1 MTIYIDSD
9 YKCHTSPGNG
19 LTAIETD
26 AFDGK
31 CRQYIEGYR
40 FVPAGQSWTRE
51 DGQVFT
57 GEMVA
62 PWRDYAILAEL
73 QALYEEEQA
82 KATEEIAVIVE
93 EVYDSDMEVIENV

>member
-9 YKCHTSPGNG
+9 YKCHTSPADG

-31 CRQYIEGYR
+31 CSRYIEGYR
-40 FVPAGQSWTRE
+40 FVPKGETWTRE
-51 DGQVFT
+51 DGVEFT

-62 PWRDYAILAEL
+62 PWRDYSILAEL
-73 QALYEEEQA
+73 QSVYDEQQQTINEYEAALSDIEQA
-82 KATEEIAVIVE
+82 LGV
-93 EVYDSDMEVIENV
+93 

>member
-9 YKCHTSPGNG
+9 YKCHTSPADG
-19 LTAIETD
+19 LAAIETD

-40 FVPAGQSWTRE
+40 FVPAGETWTRE
-51 DGQVFT
+51 GGEVFH
-57 GEMVA
+57 GEMIV
-62 PWRDYAILAEL
+62 PWKSYEILAEL

-82 KATEEIAVIVE
+82 KQADMAAALKAVYTGVTE
-93 EVYDSDMEVIENV
+93 

>member
-1 MTIYIDSD
+1 MTIYIDNE
-9 YKCHTSPGNG
+9 YKCHTSPADG

-40 FVPAGQSWTRE
+40 FVPAGESWTRE
-51 DGQVFT
+51 DGHRFT

-62 PWRDYAILAEL
+62 PLRDYAILAEI
-73 QALYEEEQA
+73 QSIYEEEQA
-82 KATEEIAVIVE
+82 KQADMAAALDAIYSGVTE
-93 EVYDSDMEVIENV
+93 

>member
-1 MTIYIDSD
+1 MIIYIDND
-9 YKCHTSPGNG
+9 YKCHTSQGEG
-19 LTAIETD
+19 LTAVETD

-40 FVPAGQSWTRE
+40 FVPAGETWIRV

-57 GEMVA
+57 GEMIA
-62 PWRDYAILAEL
+62 PWRDYVILAEL

-82 KATEEIAVIVE
+82 KQADMAAALEILGVSE
-93 EVYDSDMEVIENV
+93 

>member
-1 MTIYIDSD
+1 MRIYIDSE
-9 YKCHTSPGNG
+9 YKCHTSPADG

-31 CRQYIEGYR
+31 CHQYIEGYR
-40 FVPAGQSWTRE
+40 LVPAGETWTRS
-51 DGQVFT
+51 DGAVFT

-62 PWRDYAILAEL
+62 PWRDYALLAEL

-82 KATEEIAVIVE
+82 RQADMAVALEILGVNE
-93 EVYDSDMEVIENV
+93 

>member
-1 MTIYIDSD
+1 MTIYIDND
-9 YKCHTSPGNG
+9 YKCHTAPGEG
-19 LTAIETD
+19 RTAVETN

-40 FVPAGQSWTRE
+40 FVPAGETWTRE
-51 DGQVFT
+51 DGKVFR

-62 PWRDYAILAEL
+62 PWRDYSLLAEL

-82 KATEEIAVIVE
+82 KATAEIAGLVDD
-93 EVYDSDMEVIENV
+93 VYNSDMEVIENV

>member
-1 MTIYIDSD
+1 MTIYIDND
-9 YKCHTSPGNG
+9 YKCHTSPGEG
-19 LTAIETD
+19 LTAVETD
-26 AFDGK
+26 FFDGK

-40 FVPAGQSWTRE
+40 FVPPGESWVRE
-51 DGQVFT
+51 DEEVFT

-82 KATEEIAVIVE
+82 KQADMQAALAVLGVSE
-93 EVYDSDMEVIENV
+93 

>member
-1 MTIYIDSD
+1 MMIYIDND
-9 YKCHTSPGNG
+9 YKCHTSPGDG
-19 LTAIETD
+19 FTSVETD

-40 FVPAGQSWTRE
+40 FVPSGQSWTRE

-62 PWRDYAILAEL
+62 PWRPYEILEEFQAI
-73 QALYEEEQA
+73 YEEEQVKQA
-82 KATEEIAVIVE
+82 
-93 EVYDSDMEVIENV
+93 DMAAALDILGVSE